1 MSVGL
6 NLKPHTRTT
15 RKYKWGDAVPKEKAK
30 TTTQR
35 QNSFR
40 EAKKASGFIEV
51 TMWLE
56 SGTVEK
62 IAEASSAD
70 GITKGQVI
78 DRFFNRIQPEKKV
91 VTL

>member
-1 MSVGL
+1 
-6 NLKPHTRTT
+6 
-15 RKYKWGDAVPKEKAK
+15 
-30 TTTQR
+30 
-35 QNSFR
+35 
-40 EAKKASGFIEV
+40 
-51 TMWLE
+51 MWLE

-78 DRFFNRIQPEKKV
+78 DRFFNRIQPEKKD